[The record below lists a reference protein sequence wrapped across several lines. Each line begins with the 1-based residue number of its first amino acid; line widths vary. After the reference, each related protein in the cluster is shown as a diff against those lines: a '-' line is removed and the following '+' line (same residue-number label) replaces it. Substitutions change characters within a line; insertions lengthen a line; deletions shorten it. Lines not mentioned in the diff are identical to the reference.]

1 MNHSRAF
8 LAVAVLAAISW
19 VGLAP
24 AAESRHAREQI
35 ITAEQERCDAISH
48 GDAHKL
54 GQLLADDYVHIHGTG
69 KVDSKAGFIANIV
82 EHPRRTE
89 RGELTVRL
97 YGEVAVVTGEQYNYM
112 TGPEPTAPPSRS
124 TNYVTQVV
132 RHWKGR
138 WQFVSF
144 QLTPI
149 PARN

>member
-1 MNHSRAF
+1 MNNRRAF
-8 LAVAVLAAISW
+8 LVAVVATLWA
-19 VGLAP
+19 GLLP
-24 AAESRHAREQI
+24 AAESQRARAQI
-35 ITAEQERCDAISH
+35 VAAEQERCDAITH

-54 GQLLADDYVHIHGTG
+54 GELLAEDYVHIHGTG

-89 RGELTVRL
+89 RGDLTVRI
-97 YGEVAVVTGEQYNYM
+97 YGQMAIVTGEQYNYM
-112 TGPEPTAPPSRS
+112 PSTEPTTTPSRT

-132 RHWKGR
+132 RYSNGR
-138 WQFVSF
+138 WQFISF